1 MGGCGI
7 STAALA
13 SGGYSASGGGTNVA
27 TTEYYNGTNW
37 TELNDLNTA
46 RNGLDTSGTYTA
58 ALAFGGNNPSPRSA
72 LTEDW
77 NGASWS
83 EVADLS
89 TARTNIMRS
98 GTSSSAACIGGA
110 TAAPANT
117 GATEE
122 WSSSSDVVKTLT
134 D

>member
-1 MGGCGI
+1 MMKTWRRIHACTYKKI
-7 STAALA
+7 YEKKSTLL
-13 SGGYSASGGGTNVA
+13 VKFVI
-27 TTEYYNGTNW
+27 
-37 TELNDLNTA
+37 
-46 RNGLDTSGTYTA
+46 SGTPNANIRIFMIERSYQKTP
-58 ALAFGGNNPSPRSA
+58 LARIKV
-72 LTEDW
+72 TCEDW

-122 WSSSSDVVKTLT
+122 WSSVSDVVKTLT